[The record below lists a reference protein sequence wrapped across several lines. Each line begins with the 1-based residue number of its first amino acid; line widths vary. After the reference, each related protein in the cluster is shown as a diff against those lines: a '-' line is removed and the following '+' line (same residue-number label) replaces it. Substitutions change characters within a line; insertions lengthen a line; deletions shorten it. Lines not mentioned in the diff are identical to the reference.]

1 MILKKFKLSPISGD
15 ASFRKF
21 YRKFDS
27 KKKLNSIIVIE
38 KNIRAPKLIK
48 ENYKK
53 GFIEIEDFGNI
64 SIYHTL
70 KKTKSKLNI
79 YKKTVNLLIRL
90 QKIKP
95 TIITNNTRIVIYLNK
110 LIIQNDH

>member
-21 YRKFDS
+21 YRKFYPKKKLSTIIVIS
-27 KKKLNSIIVIE
+27 KKKKFNNLLVYSAINHFLLE
-38 KNIRAPKLIK
+38 KNIKAPRLLA

-64 SIYHTL
+64 TIHNIL
-70 KKTKSKLNI
+70 KKSR
-79 YKKTVNLLIRL
+79 KK
-90 QKIKP
+90 
-95 TIITNNTRIVIYLNK
+95 
-110 LIIQNDH
+110 